1 MECPMPT
8 NLPHRRKQEI
18 HVSEDSLLYVMIAV
32 TVVAMAIALAICFLT
47 AVGDAGLLPR

>member
-8 NLPHRRKQEI
+8 NLPDRRKQEVQ
-18 HVSEDSLLYVMIAV
+18 VSEDSLLYVMVAV

-47 AVGDAGLLPR
+47 AAGDAGLLPR